1 MRPIITG
8 VLLLTFCSFLRAQ
21 WSAPDTLVLDS
32 MAVIEESVVGMMDS
46 IPISTSEYQVDAWSA
61 RLIIRSGYDV
71 SKIRWKYQTYPYR
84 SWIGQFPP
92 QSQLRYRSIKPLQS
106 VHENEQKGWGGLQTN
121 GFISRGIQL
130 GNNQNL
136 NVQSG
141 MNLQLSGW
149 LSADWQIRASLSDA
163 NIPIQPGGTSAKLED
178 FDQILMV
185 LSNKKNEITGGD
197 FFVSSDKSN
206 FVKYNKRAQGIKWK
220 LNDKATHCEVST
232 SLTKG
237 RFARQVIAGIEGN
250 QGPYRLV
257 GAQGENFIIVL
268 AGTEVVYI
276 DGVKMNRGQDEDYV
290 IDYNTGLLTF
300 MPTRMITKDKRI
312 TVEFQYSDKQ
322 YIRPML
328 TSQWKHNMGGWEI
341 FGGYY
346 NEGDA
351 KNQPLQL
358 NLSDSAQW
366 ILNEAGDNWSEQ
378 FLDGS
383 READNQSLGV
393 LYEKL
398 DTLGFSNVW
407 LYSSDTTAVLYQV
420 VFSYVGLGN
429 GDYRENGFVA
439 GGKVYQWVAPIWDG
453 VQWVKQGDFIDKSRL
468 TAPNRLQVLNVGIK
482 KQQYANRGIFGYSAE
497 GAASVWDQNTFSNK
511 QDDDNM
517 GWIAKADVQWKDTAD
532 RFQIQGFYEFQSRR
546 FQRVERFR
554 EVEFERNWN
563 LVGMNVFGD
572 WHLVGSTA
580 RWNFKSH
587 KVDYQWERLQIG
599 DDWSANR
606 WRWKG
611 DVIKTEHFHW
621 KVDGWYTDS
630 KGILPSNFIRN
641 KDEVQWKAKGWRVFY
656 QDEWERNQRAKD
668 SAISPYAFLDYC
680 VGLGSE
686 DTTRFK
692 WVVFYRN
699 RWDELPSINQ
709 QDLALATM
717 AEHWGVDAAVQL
729 NSQTKLMG
737 LISQRQL
744 MVRDSERFKGQPE
757 KTILGKLALSWRDR
771 NGAWSLNSF
780 YQVGSG
786 LEQRKSFV
794 YLEVPL
800 GQGSFVWID
809 HNDDGVKDLNEFE
822 IPAFGYEANY
832 IRTQVPTA
840 DFVSVGTTQAV
851 GSLQWHPKQG
861 FGKKWSNTFN
871 VQSETKHQGGTRYFP
886 IGEGIADTSI
896 VQTLFSVRDQLQ
908 WNAMDPRWGGS
919 LSYQWNQ
926 TKSGLT
932 LGYEWREE
940 QFISP
945 QLRVGI
951 AELWSFM
958 PSYKKGWK
966 TVASDFLNGRNYR
979 VKYDAWWLQVQW
991 KPSQA
996 WLIQLQPEWTLKLTE
1011 SDGNVAI
1018 KRCVARSQF
1027 QGSKRQNWLG
1037 EIGFHQI
1044 SYSGNQ
1050 QGSVYYDLLEGLQTG
1065 KNFTWTAQW
1074 QTMTGKL
1081 QWSVLYNGRS
1091 TPRGQI
1097 IHTGTLQVKA
1107 VF

>member
-32 MAVIEESVVGMMDS
+32 MAVLEESVHGMLDS
-46 IPISTSEYQVDAWSA
+46 LPIPKSEYQLFPWKA
-61 RLIIRSGYDV
+61 RLILQPGYDIGRI
-71 SKIRWKYQTYPYR
+71 KWKYQTYPYR
-84 SWIGQFPP
+84 TWMGQFPP
-92 QSQLRYRSIKPLQS
+92 QSQLRYKTIRPQ
-106 VHENEQKGWGGLQTN
+106 QKVRESDQRGWGGLQTN

-141 MNLQLSGW
+141 MNLQLLGW
-149 LSADWQIRASLSDA
+149 LSADWQLRASLSDD

-178 FDQILMV
+178 FDQILLV
-185 LSNKKNEITGGD
+185 VNNQKNEITGGD
-197 FFVSSDKSN
+197 FFVSADRSN
-206 FVKYNKRAQGIKWK
+206 FVKFNKRAQGIKWK
-220 LNDKATHCEVST
+220 FHDQWTNGEVST

-237 RFARQVIAGIEGN
+237 RFARQVIVGVEGN

-276 DGVKMNRGQDEDYV
+276 DGVKMNRGQDQDYV

-328 TSQWKHNMGGWEI
+328 TSQWRHNKGDWEI

-346 NEGDA
+346 HEGDA
-351 KNQPLQL
+351 KNQPLQM

-366 ILNEAGDNWSEQ
+366 ILAQAGDNWTEQ
-378 FLDGS
+378 FVEGS
-383 READNQSLGV
+383 REAEDQSFGV
-393 LYEKL
+393 LYRKI

-407 LYSSDTTAVLYQV
+407 LYSTDTAAVLYQV
-420 VFSYVGLGN
+420 TFSYVGLGN
-429 GDYRENGFVA
+429 GDYRENGFAA

-482 KQQYANRGIFGYSAE
+482 KERNARRGIWHYSTE
-497 GAASVWDQNTFSNK
+497 GALSFWDQNTFSNK

-517 GWIAKADVQWKDTAD
+517 GWITKARVQWKDTAD
-532 RFQIQGFYEFQSRR
+532 LVQLQGFCEFQSDR

-563 LVGMNVFGD
+563 LVGMNVSGD
-572 WHLVGSTA
+572 WSLLGGNAVL
-580 RWNFKSH
+580 NFKRH

-599 DDWSANR
+599 EDWNANR

-611 DVIKTEHFHW
+611 DIIKTEHFHW
-621 KVDGWYTDS
+621 KVDGWYTDT
-630 KGILPSNFIRN
+630 KGVHFSNFIRN
-641 KDEVQWKAKGWRVFY
+641 KDDLQWKTKRWRVFY
-656 QDEWERNQRAKD
+656 QDEWERNQRAPEF
-668 SAISPYAFLDYC
+668 SISPYAFLDYC

-699 RWDELPSINQ
+699 RWDELASVHQPN
-709 QDLALATM
+709 LALATL
-717 AEHWGVDAAVQL
+717 AEHWGFDGSLQL
-729 NSQTKLMG
+729 NPQTKLMV
-737 LISQRQL
+737 IVHQRQL
-744 MVRDSERFKGQPE
+744 MVRDSERFKGRPE
-757 KTILGKLALSWRDR
+757 KTILGKVALSWRDR
-771 NGAWSLNSF
+771 KGHWSMNAF

-794 YLEVPL
+794 YIEVPL
-800 GQGSFVWID
+800 GQGNFVWID
-809 HNDDGVKDLNEFE
+809 YDDDGVKDLNEFE

-861 FGKKWSNTFN
+861 FGKKWSNALN
-871 VQSETKHQGGTRYFP
+871 VQSETKHQGNIRYRP
-886 IGEGIADTSI
+886 GADGVADTSI
-896 VQTLFSVRDQLQ
+896 VQSLFLLRDQLQ
-908 WNAMDPRWGGS
+908 WNVMDPRWGAS
-919 LSYQWNQ
+919 LAYQWNQ
-926 TKSGLT
+926 SKSGLT

-945 QLRVGI
+945 QLRAGL
-951 AELWSFM
+951 AEIWSFM
-958 PSYKKGWK
+958 PGYKKGWK
-966 TVASDFLNGRNYR
+966 KVASDFLSNRNYQ
-979 VKYDAWWLQVQW
+979 VEYDAYWLQVQW
-991 KPSQA
+991 KPSKA
-996 WLIQLQPEWTLKLTE
+996 WLIQLQPEWTQKLTE
-1011 SDGNVAI
+1011 SNGNVVI
-1018 KRCVARSQF
+1018 KRCVARGQL
-1027 QGSKRQNWLG
+1027 QGSQRQNWLG

-1044 SYSGNQ
+1044 SYSGKE

-1065 KNFTWTAQW
+1065 ENVTWSAQW
-1074 QTMTGKL
+1074 QTMLGKL
-1081 QWSVLYNGRS
+1081 QWSIVYNGRFS
-1091 TPRGQI
+1091 RNQSV